1 MTTPIH
7 PQEAVVNLLACV
19 AIVVVA
25 GALVAIYVL
34 FKQLE

>member
-7 PQEAVVNLLACV
+7 PPETVVNLLACF

-34 FKQLE
+34 FKRLG